1 MRLLQAIH
9 NIDVAAFEWCLKRKN
24 REFAVLIA
32 RRASLSADGP
42 LYVIAGLGFLAAQHW
57 HLVTL
62 LALGFSIERVCYFLF
77 KGFFKR
83 NRPPAAIPGF
93 CSVIEPT
100 DQFSFPSGHTSAAF
114 FVACIFSFA
123 IPWAAWILYPWAV
136 SVGMA
141 RVILGVHFPS
151 DVMAGA
157 GLGYCIATALI
168 AVVPPI

>member
-24 REFAVLIA
+24 RDLAVLIA
-32 RRASLSADGP
+32 RFTSASADGP
-42 LYVIAGLGFLAAQHW
+42 LYVIVGLGFLAAQYW
-57 HLVTL
+57 HLAIL
-62 LALGFSIERVCYFLF
+62 LALGFAIERACYFLF
-77 KGFFKR
+77 KGTFKR

-93 CSVIEPT
+93 CSVIEPN

-114 FVACIFSFA
+114 FVACIYSFVF
-123 IPWAAWILYPWAV
+123 PWAAWFLYPWAV

-157 GLGYCIATALI
+157 GLGYSIAVLLIALI
-168 AVVPPI
+168 PTI